1 MGNDNNQNKI
11 LNQQNSIQN
20 ESIIISK
27 KNSAYSLLK
36 NLTAENSGLQK
47 QKPPRIATVFRWDG
61 NGKSVYLTGSFCDWH
76 QIFEMEKCE
85 DPINKNNNKFYL
97 TLFLPRGLYQYKF
110 IIDNQWRCNSNFP
123 TCSDKNGNINN
134 VIDLTK
140 QRKEDGTTDF
150 STSHVTTG
158 PEQKIEDVTKI
169 SNFSQFLENKS
180 NINNNNDN
188 DNDFQQTTE
197 NNEISKDS
205 QVEFNYKY
213 DFNFDTLSNQK
224 KFGVNNFLE
233 ENEENILNDN
243 YSYKKILPLRNQYID
258 HLILNKKTFKK
269 KNDKNL
275 VSSCSFRYGFK
286 ITTIIYYKPKIKS
299 LKNKG

>member
-150 STSHVTTG
+150 STSYVTTG

-233 ENEENILNDN
+233 
-243 YSYKKILPLRNQYID
+243 
-258 HLILNKKTFKK
+258 
-269 KNDKNL
+269 
-275 VSSCSFRYGFK
+275 
-286 ITTIIYYKPKIKS
+286 
-299 LKNKG
+299 